1 MGTRS
6 RVAVMHGNVCK
17 SVYCHYD
24 GYLDYTG
31 RILLAH
37 YNSTAANLLI
47 ARGDNSGVK
56 ETLEEMNFYADREES
71 AEDRALIAASGIE
84 LEEVNEFL
92 ESTPWLVSHTF
103 EEFLD
108 QVQGNGCE
116 YYYVMRDGVWYA
128 GCVYETEGLIKNG
141 LVALKDAMT
150 AIESADVA

>member
-6 RVAVMHGNVCK
+6 IVAVMHGDVCK

-56 ETLEEMNFYADREES
+56 ETLEEMNFYADRD
-71 AEDRALIAASGIE
+71 EDNVS
-84 LEEVNEFL
+84 
-92 ESTPWLVSHTF
+92 WQVSHSF
-103 EEFLD
+103 EEFLE

-128 GCVYETEGLIKNG
+128 GCVYETQGLIKNG
-141 LVALKDAMT
+141 LVALKDAIA
-150 AIESADVA
+150 AISETVAE

>member
-6 RVAVMHGNVCK
+6 RVAVMHGDVCK

-37 YNSTAANLLI
+37 YDSTAANALV

-56 ETLEEMNFYADREES
+56 ETVEGMNFYSDRGET
-71 AEDRALIAASGIE
+71 D
-84 LEEVNEFL
+84 
-92 ESTPWLVSHTF
+92 VSWRVAHTF
-103 EEFLD
+103 EEFLE
-108 QVQGNGCE
+108 QVQGCCGE

-128 GCVYETEGLIKNG
+128 GCVYETEGLVKNG
-141 LVALKDAMT
+141 LVALKDALE
-150 AIESADVA
+150 ALPVEG

>member
-6 RVAVMHGNVCK
+6 RVAVMHGTTCK

-37 YNSTAANLLI
+37 YDSTAANELI
-47 ARGDNSGVK
+47 ALGDNSGVK
-56 ETLEEMNFYADREES
+56 ETVAEMNFYSDRGEE
-71 AEDRALIAASGIE
+71 D
-84 LEEVNEFL
+84 
-92 ESTPWLVSHTF
+92 VSWQVAHSF

-108 QVQGNGCE
+108 QVEGCGGE
-116 YYYVMRDGVWYA
+116 YYYIMRDGVWYA

-150 AIESADVA
+150 ALEAVA